1 MRWPLRLQILV
12 PFCGLTILLLIVISV
27 MNAIVASRMVEERIE
42 TELANMVGSLQEST
56 YPWILPVLEQMSGL
70 TGAEFVSVDSEGR
83 VLESTISTN
92 VPLDLPTAS
101 AALFLAERV
110 RFNEQ
115 SFFHCAVRR
124 RIPQSSQDAQ
134 LLHVLYPEA
143 SLREARLRAVMPPL
157 ILGVVALLIVIAISS
172 LVAARVTRPIRK
184 LREHVQR
191 IAAGDFESSPLPVR
205 NDEFRDLT
213 ASVNEMANQLDV
225 AAQALQ
231 RADRLTL
238 LGQLSGGL
246 AHQLRNSV
254 TGARLAVQLHQRHCG
269 EDQESL
275 VVALRQLTMTEDQ
288 LQQFLTVGQPQPL
301 DRKIADL
308 HETLAQVV
316 ELVGPACVHR
326 RVRLEYKPDAAPL
339 FLFADHT
346 RLRQLFLNLVLNGM
360 EAAGPDGWVRIEVGE
375 HASDVIRIGICDSG
389 SGPPPEVAARL
400 FEPFTTGKPEG
411 VGLGLAVADRIAELH
426 KGKIQYHQAECTV
439 MEVTLPKL
447 DETSGPEMIR

>member
-1 MRWPLRLQILV
+1 
-12 PFCGLTILLLIVISV
+12 
-27 MNAIVASRMVEERIE
+27 
-42 TELANMVGSLQEST
+42 
-56 YPWILPVLEQMSGL
+56 
-70 TGAEFVSVDSEGR
+70 
-83 VLESTISTN
+83 
-92 VPLDLPTAS
+92 
-101 AALFLAERV
+101 
-110 RFNEQ
+110 
-115 SFFHCAVRR
+115 
-124 RIPQSSQDAQ
+124 
-134 LLHVLYPEA
+134 
-143 SLREARLRAVMPPL
+143 MPPL
-157 ILGVVALLIVIAISS
+157 MLGVFALLFVVAISL

-191 IAAGDFESSPLPVR
+191 IAGGDFEPSLLPVR
-205 NDEFRDLT
+205 NDELRDLT

-225 AAQALQ
+225 AAQAVQ
-231 RADRLTL
+231 RADRLAL

-254 TGARLAVQLHQRHCG
+254 TGARMAVQLHQRHCS

-301 DRKIADL
+301 ARKVADL

-326 RVRLEYKPDAAPL
+326 RVRLDYKPGTAPL
-339 FLFADHT
+339 LLFADHT

-375 HASDVIRIGICDSG
+375 QSSDVIRVGICDSG
-389 SGPPPEVAARL
+389 SGPPAEVADRL

-426 KGKIQYHQAECTV
+426 GGKIQFLRDKCTV

-447 DETSGPEMIR
+447 DETNGPEKIR